1 MRGLGTTAL
10 VVSIV
15 LATGMMIDF
24 LWVLPQA
31 GRWALWA
38 AALAAIVI
46 TFAISVVRST
56 FRRGNAFDLAAVA
69 ERGNGALEEQL
80 TGAVGLLG
88 SGSRSHGSAS
98 LIAAVAERAAE
109 HAGSVELSR
118 VVPWQRA
125 TAWLAIG
132 LAGLGLVA
140 SPLYLWPDTYG
151 KLARHFLSPW
161 AGVERP
167 GRLVLSVRPG
177 DQAVPVGAD
186 ISISASLRARLAID
200 AVPGEAW
207 LEWSAAGGTTRH
219 RTAMP
224 VCAGKILNRKYLQV
238 GRREISRSCCRD
250 WHGRSLIAS

>member
-15 LATGMMIDF
+15 LAMGMLTDF

-31 GRWALWA
+31 GRWAIWA
-38 AALAAIVI
+38 AALASIVI

-88 SGSRSHGSAS
+88 SGSRSHGSPR

-109 HAGSVELSR
+109 HAGSVELSSGGSVGTSNR
-118 VVPWQRA
+118 M
-125 TAWLAIG
+125 
-132 LAGLGLVA
+132 AGDGAHWSWPGDCSALSVA
-140 SPLYLWPDTYG
+140 RRPGDR
-151 KLARHFLSPW
+151 ARHFF
-161 AGVERP
+161 P
-167 GRLVLSVRPG
+167 GRASSGRAARALGTPVTRLCRWGRSILHLRRHYAARPM
-177 DQAVPVGAD
+177 PC
-186 ISISASLRARLAID
+186 
-200 AVPGEAW
+200 PAW
-207 LEWSAAGGTTRH
+207 PEWSAAGDTTH

-224 VCAGKILNRKYLQV
+224 VSRGKISKEENVCTKS
-238 GRREISRSCCRD
+238 REISR
-250 WHGRSLIAS
+250 